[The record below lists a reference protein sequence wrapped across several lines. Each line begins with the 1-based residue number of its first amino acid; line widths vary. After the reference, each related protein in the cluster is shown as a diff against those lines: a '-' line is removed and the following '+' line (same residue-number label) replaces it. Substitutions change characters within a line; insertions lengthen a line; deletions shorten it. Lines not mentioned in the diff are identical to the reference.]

1 MAEVVTTSDVTIG
14 TTTGSTIS
22 YGAYTPSTVATDE
35 TEKLNETIESLKAE
49 IEKLKKAQSSAS
61 ADASEWKKKYRETL
75 DEKERE
81 KQEREEAFNEM
92 QTQLATYKTNERVAK
107 YTAKLIESGFD
118 PEVAKS
124 MAVSLPDGVEDAFFE
139 NQKSFFENQKLKAK
153 QEALNSQPS
162 LSTGMPMSGKTAEEI
177 ENENMRRWMGLPPK

>member
-1 MAEVVTTSDVTIG
+1 MAEEVYTVGESNVTT
-14 TTTGSTIS
+14 
-22 YGAYTPSTVATDE
+22 VAE
-35 TEKLNETIESLKAE
+35 EEKDLIESLKAE

-139 NQKSFFENQKLKAK
+139 NQKSFLENQKLKAK

-162 LSTGMPMSGKTAEEI
+162 LSTGMPMSGKTAEDL

>member
-14 TTTGSTIS
+14 ATTTGSTIS

-139 NQKSFFENQKLKAK
+139 NQKLKAK

>member
-14 TTTGSTIS
+14 TTGSTIT
-22 YGAYTPSTVATDE
+22 YGAYTPSTATEE
-35 TEKLNETIESLKAE
+35 TKTLNETIENLKAE

-118 PEVAKS
+118 PEMAKS

-162 LSTGMPMSGKTAEEI
+162 LSTGMPMTGKTAEEI